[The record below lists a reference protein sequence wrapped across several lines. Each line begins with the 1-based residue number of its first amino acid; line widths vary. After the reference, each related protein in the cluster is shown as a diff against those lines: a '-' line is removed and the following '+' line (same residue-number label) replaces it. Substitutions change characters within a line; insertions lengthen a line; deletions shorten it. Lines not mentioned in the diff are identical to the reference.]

1 MKKLLLLILLI
12 PNLVMANPLC
22 FSYYNTKDK
31 RDKKLNHIINLLNK
45 DYISQIEIPPPHEIK
60 KMDTLNDEFNEES
73 FRESYNNKFY
83 PAYEVQKAFSEVK
96 EESLRSPSEML
107 NLLIL
112 SMNMQKMKETLY
124 HYKERNPISDLKIRD
139 MSFSFKVWNSM
150 IKDMG
155 ECAADI

>member
-22 FSYYNTKDK
+22 SSYYNTKDK

-60 KMDTLNDEFNEES
+60 KMDNEES
-73 FRESYNNKFY
+73 FRETYNNKFY

-112 SMNMQKMKETLY
+112 SMNMQRMKETLY
-124 HYKERNPISDLKIRD
+124 HYKERNPISDLKVRD
-139 MSFSFKVWNSM
+139 MSYSFTFWNGM

>member
-1 MKKLLLLILLI
+1 MKKLLLLLLLI
-12 PNLVMANPLC
+12 PNLVMANHLC
-22 FSYYNTKDK
+22 FSEFNTKDK
-31 RDKKLNHIINLLNK
+31 RDKKLNHIINKLNK

-60 KMDTLNDEFNEES
+60 KMDNEES
-73 FRESYNNKFY
+73 FRETYNNKFY

>member
-1 MKKLLLLILLI
+1 MKKLLLLLLLI
-12 PNLVMANPLC
+12 PNLVMGNPLC
-22 FSYYNTKDK
+22 YSEFDTKDK
-31 RDKKLNHIINLLNK
+31 RDKKLNHIINKLNK

-60 KMDTLNDEFNEES
+60 KMDNEES
-73 FRESYNNKFY
+73 FRETYNNKFY

-96 EESLRSPSEML
+96 DESLRSPSEML

-112 SMNMQKMKETLY
+112 SMNMQSMKETLY

-139 MSFSFKVWNSM
+139 ISYSFAVWNSM

>member
-1 MKKLLLLILLI
+1 MG
-12 PNLVMANPLC
+12 NPLC
-22 FSYYNTKDK
+22 YSEFDTKDK
-31 RDKKLNHIINLLNK
+31 RNKKINHIINKLNK

-60 KMDTLNDEFNEES
+60 KMDNEES
-73 FRESYNNKFY
+73 FRETYNNKFY

-96 EESLRSPSEML
+96 DESLRSPSEML

-155 ECAADI
+155 VCAADI

>member
-1 MKKLLLLILLI
+1 MTRTKKLLLFLLLM
-12 PNLVMANPLC
+12 PNLLMGNPLC
-22 FSYYNTKDK
+22 YSEFDTKDK
-31 RDKKLNHIINLLNK
+31 RNKKINHIINKLNK

-60 KMDTLNDEFNEES
+60 KMDNEES
-73 FRESYNNKFY
+73 FRETYNNKFY
-83 PAYEVQKAFSEVK
+83 PAYEVQKAFSEVE

-112 SMNMQKMKETLY
+112 SMNMQSMKETLY

-139 MSFSFKVWNSM
+139 ISYSFALWNSM

>member
-1 MKKLLLLILLI
+1 MTRTKKLLLFLLLM
-12 PNLVMANPLC
+12 PNLLMGNPLC
-22 FSYYNTKDK
+22 YSEFDTKDK
-31 RDKKLNHIINLLNK
+31 RNKKINHIINKLNK

-60 KMDTLNDEFNEES
+60 KMDNEES
-73 FRESYNNKFY
+73 FRETYNNKFY

-96 EESLRSPSEML
+96 DESLRSPSEML

-112 SMNMQKMKETLY
+112 SMNMQSMKETLY

-139 MSFSFKVWNSM
+139 ISYSFALWNSM

>member
-1 MKKLLLLILLI
+1 MKKLLLLLLLI
-12 PNLVMANPLC
+12 PNLVMGNPLC
-22 FSYYNTKDK
+22 YSEFETKDK
-31 RDKKLNHIINLLNK
+31 RDKKLNHIINKLNK

-60 KMDTLNDEFNEES
+60 KMDNEES
-73 FRESYNNKFY
+73 FRETYNNKFY

>member
-1 MKKLLLLILLI
+1 MG
-12 PNLVMANPLC
+12 NPLC
-22 FSYYNTKDK
+22 YSEFDTKDK
-31 RDKKLNHIINLLNK
+31 RDKKLNHIINKLNK

-60 KMDTLNDEFNEES
+60 KMDNEES
-73 FRESYNNKFY
+73 FRETYNNKFY

-96 EESLRSPSEML
+96 DESLRSPSEML

-112 SMNMQKMKETLY
+112 SMNMQRMKETLY

-139 MSFSFKVWNSM
+139 ISYSFAAWNSM

>member
-22 FSYYNTKDK
+22 SSYYNTKDK
-31 RDKKLNHIINLLNK
+31 RDKKLNHIINKLNK

-60 KMDTLNDEFNEES
+60 KMDNEES
-73 FRESYNNKFY
+73 LRETYNNKFF

-112 SMNMQKMKETLY
+112 SMNMQRMKETLY

-139 MSFSFKVWNSM
+139 MSYSFTAWNMM